1 MAINYSK
8 DPSVIMTHR
17 SRAASIL
24 VPTLLAFVLSGC
36 VTIHVTPRRDPQFE
50 QRLAEAVARLEAELR
65 VAAEAA
71 PAAAETPAERV
82 ARIDEQT
89 ARATASLRQVSA
101 KAALKPA
108 PAKPAVA
115 EAETPA
121 PAAAVVAAAEAP
133 AATEASVEA
142 TAPAE
147 PELLVRPSAEVQAG
161 SLGFIERRF
170 GNSMLERFTT
180 GTTAATN
187 RQRED
192 LLGKRL
198 PQTRFLGPDGRIFN
212 IQDFEG
218 HRRVVLVVL
227 RGFPGYVCVG
237 CSTYTVALSRALEEF
252 QSRNAQI
259 LLVYPGEP
267 ETVAAFLDGVR
278 NVVADFELPFP
289 VLLDV
294 NRRFVQSVSIQGELA
309 QPSTFIID
317 ESGTVRYAYVGR
329 SVDDRPPVPV
339 VLEALDGLS
348 AP

>member
-8 DPSVIMTHR
+8 DPSVIMTHP

-36 VTIHVTPRRDPQFE
+36 VTIHVTPRRDPLFE
-50 QRLAEAVARLEAELR
+50 QRLAEAVARLEAEMR
-65 VAAEAA
+65 VAAES
-71 PAAAETPAERV
+71 PSTPVETPEERV

-89 ARATASLRQVSA
+89 AQATASLRQVSA

-115 EAETPA
+115 TVVPA
-121 PAAAVVAAAEAP
+121 SANAAPSDSAAD
-133 AATEASVEA
+133 T
-142 TAPAE
+142 PAE

-192 LLGKRL
+192 LLGKPL

-212 IQDFEG
+212 IQDFQG

-278 NVVADFELPFP
+278 NVAADFELPFP

-294 NRRFVQSVSIQGELA
+294 NRRFVQSVSIQGDLA

-317 ESGTVRYAYVGR
+317 ESGTVQYAFVGR
-329 SVDDRPPVPV
+329 SLDDRPPVPV
-339 VLEALDGLS
+339 VLGALDGLS